1 MLSQIKQLNIEAIGL
16 MLVSIGVPL
25 SMYLN
30 FCTDMNIW
38 SPFIMFLSIIL
49 LVYKK
54 IIFFHIKTEYSLLF
68 IFQLIMV
75 CYWFCSS
82 KASIQ
87 YLCFHFYIIALIF
100 ALSTIKRIQMEEVLR
115 YSFFFSIPLTIFGL
129 IVCQLGLVTGPLAW
143 TLRNANE
150 NYALEPFTI
159 SSGALIGYYSG
170 LCMLKKNRTEKILI
184 LIFLGLNI
192 YLIWLCQKRTP
203 LLILMIC
210 TLMYHIKL
218 KGFTPQIIIPLT
230 LKIIS
235 VSVIALLILLQ
246 NNEFYQEFNKF
257 STNVL
262 NGVQNILGNSKVS
275 DSSGSAIVRYEYRTY
290 ALNFIKNQFNIINYI
305 YGNGYMEKWKQIDN
319 PILQSYLDMGII
331 GLVGYIGL
339 VIMYPLKKLLFYKL
353 NSYQLYFLFCS
364 LYNVFSSISSGNP
377 YFYQKYTPI
386 CLLIF
391 SISLTTKN
399 SKNE

>member
-1 MLSQIKQLNIEAIGL
+1 
-16 MLVSIGVPL
+16 
-25 SMYLN
+25 
-30 FCTDMNIW
+30 
-38 SPFIMFLSIIL
+38 
-49 LVYKK
+49 
-54 IIFFHIKTEYSLLF
+54 
-68 IFQLIMV
+68 
-75 CYWFCSS
+75 
-82 KASIQ
+82 
-87 YLCFHFYIIALIF
+87 
-100 ALSTIKRIQMEEVLR
+100 
-115 YSFFFSIPLTIFGL
+115 
-129 IVCQLGLVTGPLAW
+129 
-143 TLRNANE
+143 
-150 NYALEPFTI
+150 
-159 SSGALIGYYSG
+159 
-170 LCMLKKNRTEKILI
+170 
-184 LIFLGLNI
+184 
-192 YLIWLCQKRTP
+192 
-203 LLILMIC
+203 
-210 TLMYHIKL
+210 MYHIKL

-353 NSYQLYFLFCS
+353 NSYQLFFLFCS

>member
-1 MLSQIKQLNIEAIGL
+1 

-170 LCMLKKNRTEKILI
+170 LCMLKKI
-184 LIFLGLNI
+184 
-192 YLIWLCQKRTP
+192 
-203 LLILMIC
+203 
-210 TLMYHIKL
+210 
-218 KGFTPQIIIPLT
+218 
-230 LKIIS
+230 
-235 VSVIALLILLQ
+235 
-246 NNEFYQEFNKF
+246 
-257 STNVL
+257 
-262 NGVQNILGNSKVS
+262 VQRKS
-275 DSSGSAIVRYEYRTY
+275 
-290 ALNFIKNQFNIINYI
+290 
-305 YGNGYMEKWKQIDN
+305 
-319 PILQSYLDMGII
+319 
-331 GLVGYIGL
+331 
-339 VIMYPLKKLLFYKL
+339 
-353 NSYQLYFLFCS
+353 
-364 LYNVFSSISSGNP
+364 
-377 YFYQKYTPI
+377 
-386 CLLIF
+386 
-391 SISLTTKN
+391 
-399 SKNE
+399 